1 MEDSMEFKIEHG
13 PVFTIVRVFMRQ
25 GEQFRAEAGAMV
37 SMSPTLKLEAK
48 SAGKGLMG
56 TLKAAVGG
64 ESFFATLFTAETG
77 DGELVLAPGVLGDV
91 LKMELSGNTIFTE
104 GGAYLAGS
112 LGLDISTKG
121 SFKAMISGEGLF
133 LQKITGKGIVFLNSY
148 GAIYEKILAPG
159 ETYIVDTNHIIAFEE
174 TVQYKIKKAAKGIFS
189 SLASG
194 EGLVCEY
201 TGPGKMW
208 IQTRALSAFAQ
219 QIEKYIHKR

>member
-1 MEDSMEFKIEHG
+1 MDYKIEHG
-13 PVFTIVRVFMRQ
+13 PVFTIIRINLRQ

-37 SMSPTLKLEAK
+37 SMSPTLKLQAK

-56 TLKAAVGG
+56 TFKAAVGG

-77 DGELVLAPGVLGDV
+77 HGELVLAPGVLGDV
-91 LKMELSGNTIFTE
+91 LKMELSGNTIYAE

-112 LGLDISTKG
+112 PGLDLSTKG

-133 LQKITGKGIVFLNSY
+133 LQKISGTGIVFLNSF
-148 GAIYEKILAPG
+148 GAVFEKILAPG
-159 ETYIVDTNHIIAFEE
+159 EVYIVDTNHIVAFEE
-174 TVQYKIKKAAKGIFS
+174 SVRYKVKKAAKGIFS
-189 SLASG
+189 TLASG

-208 IQTRALSAFAQ
+208 VQTRAISAFAKS
-219 QIEKYIHKR
+219 IGKFITK

>member
-1 MEDSMEFKIEHG
+1 MEYKIEHG
-13 PVFTIVRVFMRQ
+13 PVFTIVRINLKQ

-37 SMSPTLKLEAK
+37 SMSPTLTLQAK

-77 DGELVLAPGVLGDV
+77 DGELTLAPSVMGDV
-91 LKMELSGNTIFTE
+91 LKMELSGNTIYAE

-112 LGLDISTKG
+112 PNLDLSTKG

-133 LQKITGKGIVFLNSY
+133 LQKITGRGIVFLNSF
-148 GAIYEKILAPG
+148 GAVFEKILAPG
-159 ETYIVDTNHIIAFEE
+159 EVYIVDTNHIVAFEE
-174 TVQYKIKKAAKGIFS
+174 TVQYKVKKAAKGIFS

-208 IQTRALSAFAQ
+208 IQTRSISALAQ
-219 QIEKYIHKR
+219 SIGRFITK